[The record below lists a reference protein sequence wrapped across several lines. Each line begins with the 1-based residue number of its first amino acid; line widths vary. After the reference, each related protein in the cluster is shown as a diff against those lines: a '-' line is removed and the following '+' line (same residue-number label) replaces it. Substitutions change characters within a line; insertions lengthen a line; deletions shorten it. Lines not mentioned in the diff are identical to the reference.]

1 MGIGA
6 MGGYSRRPAAVVC
19 AALIATAAAM
29 PAKAGPREDAATAAS
44 AVQSLIDAGRSTEG
58 EELAR
63 RAAGEAE
70 AAFGALSAET
80 ADLYRLLGDT
90 LYEQRRYAEAESF
103 FRKALAGREAALG
116 ATHVDTARSHGDL
129 AANMRALG
137 RLEEAEEHYRAA
149 LDIRRAALGP
159 GHADVARSWFRLAR
173 LVDARGDHARAAPLM
188 AEAIAS
194 GAIAFGATDPTV
206 LRWRGER
213 AAMIHDSGDLAV
225 AETAYREAIAA
236 AEAVLPPDD
245 PDLATARQG
254 FANLL
259 RQTGRP
265 GEAEPLHRAALAAR
279 EKAFGASDPSVA
291 SALDGLGRALDA
303 LGRPGEGAEALQR
316 ALAIR
321 EAAAGAES
329 PAAVATAFMLGR
341 MLMADARPHEAEPL
355 LRRVL
360 AAREKAEGPSG
371 KGVADAVRWL
381 AGAAQR
387 LDRKAE
393 AELLYKRALSIRE
406 ATLGP
411 DDVLTGYDLLSLG
424 LLYAGQQRAGE
435 ATPLLRRAVSIME
448 GRGGD
453 PGSAVAARMALAFLE
468 VSLGNDEEAAR
479 LAERSLADVSA
490 APGAD
495 PTDAADI
502 MVALAQIRFDQ
513 KQLAEA
519 ERLATA
525 AREIYAEE
533 APGDRALLR
542 ASAVLGAVR
551 LAEGRAAEAGT
562 IYDGILAELS
572 RRYGD
577 DSPELRSALADVGRA
592 RFAAGDYAQAAAAFE
607 RSVAMTEKLAAID
620 AGVAFA
626 SRTGAVEDQAIAR
639 AAVYDFLIKSW
650 DRMAKKDET
659 LRADLS
665 DRAFRTAQRVIES
678 QAASALAQ
686 MTARQAAGDGELA
699 GLVRERQDLVAEW
712 QAADRAVAA
721 LRGDGGKA
729 ADAAAVAARLDA
741 ADVRIRAIDSVLSS
755 SFPAFASLQKPAALS
770 IDAVRERLADDEV
783 LLFFADTTQLGEEGF
798 ETYLWAVPKRG
809 EARWVRLDRKTGE
822 LSAAVRSLRQ
832 SMGVGPQ
839 ARGAQAIGGPKAG
852 DDRVAKVLDA
862 AGALYRATLAPVADL
877 LEGKRLIVVPSKKLA
892 PLPFHLLVAAPPPAG
907 STDRYRDAGWL
918 ARDHAII
925 VLPSVSALAAVAAPS
940 TQPAARETYL
950 GFANPLLTGR
960 TGADRR
966 AFARKGCAPVVTLAA
981 AEPADAG
988 EALPAAAALFRGAE
1002 ADVAAVRALAPLPE
1016 TADEACAVA
1025 AAMGAPETAV
1035 RLGADAT
1042 EATVKD
1048 LSEAGD
1054 LSRARI
1060 LHFATHGLVSGELS
1074 GLAEP
1079 AVVLTPPDAAS
1090 PRDDGLLTA
1099 SEVTT
1104 LKLDADWVILSACNT
1119 ASGDGG
1125 GEALSGLARAF
1136 FYAGAHS
1143 LMVSHWPVNSD
1154 AAVSLVTGA
1163 VDALTREPAIG
1174 RAEALRRAMAAEID
1188 KGGAHADPANWAPFI
1203 LVGAER

>member
-1 MGIGA
+1 MSGH
-6 MGGYSRRPAAVVC
+6 SRRPAAVVC
-19 AALIATAAAM
+19 AALIAAAAAI

-58 EELAR
+58 EALAR

-90 LYEQRRYAEAESF
+90 LYEQKRYADADPF
-103 FRKALAGREAALG
+103 FRKALAGRQAALG
-116 ATHVDTARSHGDL
+116 GSHVDTARSHGDL
-129 AANMRALG
+129 AANLRAMG
-137 RLEEAEEHYRAA
+137 RIEEAEEHYRAA
-149 LDIRRAALGP
+149 LDIRRAVLGP

-188 AEAIAS
+188 AEAIAA
-194 GAIAFGATDPTV
+194 GTAAFGAADATV
-206 LRWRGER
+206 VRWRGER
-213 AAMIHDSGDLAV
+213 AAMIHDSGDLAA

-341 MLMADARPHEAEPL
+341 MLMADARPREAEPL

-525 AREIYAEE
+525 ARDIYAEK

-650 DRMAKKDET
+650 DRMAEKDET

-686 MTARQAAGDGELA
+686 MAARQAAGDGELA

-741 ADVRIRAIDSVLSS
+741 ADARIRAIDSVLSS
-755 SFPAFASLQKPAALS
+755 SFPAFASLQKPSALS

-839 ARGAQAIGGPKAG
+839 ARGAQAIGAPRAG

-877 LEGKRLIVVPSKKLA
+877 LKGKRLIVVPSKKLA

-960 TGADRR
+960 SGEDRR
-966 AFARKGCAPVVTLAA
+966 AFARTGCSTVVTVAA
-981 AEPADAG
+981 AAPPADAG
-988 EALPAAAALFRGAE
+988 EPPPDAAALFRGAE

-1016 TADEACAVA
+1016 TVDEACAVA

-1042 EATVKD
+1042 EAAIKD
-1048 LSEAGD
+1048 LSDEGGLA
-1054 LSRARI
+1054 RARI

-1163 VDALTREPAIG
+1163 VDALAREPAIG